1 MKRATSADG
10 GCGGISMR
18 WLCLVLVLLSCFF
31 TTPAMA
37 KGGPAGG
44 VVVPPTVPPVV
55 VPGQPVPAV
64 IDAFTSLGDVVA
76 DGLPHTVTI
85 TVAATNPNDPAT
97 LMSYAFSTLSK
108 GVSFSCGI
116 CTANAG
122 FSPVSITATI
132 TTKSTAPIIIDTAVA
147 NGVLPDAVATLTIV
161 PEAVAVAP
169 KPPIVTKQA
178 GVLAGATVTL
188 SAIAK
193 ANNNTS
199 PITISFLQ
207 TGGPTVELLLNPTT
221 GLAPNQ
227 LATATFVV
235 PVNTAGQTFT
245 FVAVAT
251 DPASGLTT
259 NSGTIT
265 VKTQ

>member
-1 MKRATSADG
+1 MKRATSVDG
-10 GCGGISMR
+10 GCGGLSVR
-18 WLCLVLVLLSCFF
+18 WLCPILVLLSCFF

-37 KGGPAGG
+37 KGGVA
-44 VVVPPTVPPVV
+44 VPPPPPPV

-64 IDAFTSLGDVVA
+64 IDAFTSLGAVVA
-76 DGLPHTVTI
+76 DGLPHTLTI

-97 LMSYAFSTLSK
+97 LMSYAFSTQSK

-116 CTANAG
+116 CTASAG
-122 FSPVSITATI
+122 IAPVSITATI
-132 TTKSTAPIIIDTAVA
+132 TTKSTAPIIINTTVA
-147 NGVLPDAVATLTIV
+147 NGVLPNAVDTLTIV
-161 PEAVAVAP
+161 PEAGAAAS

-188 SAIAK
+188 SATAK
-193 ANNNTS
+193 ANNGAS

-207 TGGPTVELLLNPTT
+207 TGGPTVELLLDPTT
-221 GLAPNQ
+221 GLPPDQ
-227 LATATFVV
+227 SATATFVV
-235 PVNTAGQTFT
+235 PVDTIGQTFT

-265 VKTQ
+265 VKTR

>member
-1 MKRATSADG
+1 
-10 GCGGISMR
+10 
-18 WLCLVLVLLSCFF
+18 
-31 TTPAMA
+31 MA
-37 KGGPAGG
+37 RGGPAGG
-44 VVVPPTVPPVV
+44 VLVPPGTVVPPV

-64 IDAFTSLGDVVA
+64 IDAFTSLGAVVA

-85 TVAATNPNDPAT
+85 TVTATNPNDPAT

-108 GVSFSCGI
+108 GVFFSCGI
-116 CTANAG
+116 CTASAG

-207 TGGPTVELLLNPTT
+207 TGGPAVELLLNPTT

-227 LATATFVV
+227 SATATFVV